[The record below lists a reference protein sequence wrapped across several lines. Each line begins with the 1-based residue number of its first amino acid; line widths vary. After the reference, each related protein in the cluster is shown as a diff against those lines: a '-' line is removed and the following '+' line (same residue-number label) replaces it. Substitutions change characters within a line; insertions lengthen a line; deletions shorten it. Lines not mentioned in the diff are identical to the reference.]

1 MTKNNSSYFS
11 IRNFESSDTNR
22 VIFIWEKCGLVRSWN
37 NPNLDIQRKLS
48 FQKDLFFIGELNI
61 EIIATAMF
69 GYDGHRG
76 WLNYFAVIPKYQKK
90 GFGRKLLNF
99 GETILIKRVVLN

>member
-1 MTKNNSSYFS
+1 MTENNSSDFS

-22 VIFIWEKCGLVRSWN
+22 VIFIWEQCGLVRSWN

-48 FQKDLFFIGELNI
+48 FQKDLFFIGELNN

-69 GYDGHRG
+69 GYDGHRD

-90 GFGRKLLNF
+90 GFGRKLLN
-99 GETILIKRVVLN
+99 LVKPYLLKRVVLN